1 MYDMKHVLEVLL
13 TLVVGAFPALA
24 QTAKVSRSDA
34 QTPHEVTYCELS
46 RDPAAYNH
54 ELVRLTA
61 FVTHGFEDFQVAEP
75 DCPTQHFSVWLMYGG
90 KAESN
95 TAYCCPGEA
104 GRETR
109 PDFLAVEGVQIPLVN
124 DATFQRFLDLLKKE
138 PDTTVRS
145 TVVGRFFS
153 GTKETFDTGTFWR
166 GFGHMGCCSLLV
178 IHRVESFEPHIRT
191 DLDYTAEAGW
201 YEDEGCKWNSERD
214 LKHVSVD
221 NWDGESQQGI
231 AEQEKA
237 DDGQAWVFS
246 DPQRVAIE
254 SLKLLY
260 PGQVP
265 VLHNVRKTPARQV
278 FRWRSKKK
286 SVVVVVTRPYW
297 LSFYAASD
305 SVAWVSTM
313 IKEAECN

>member
-1 MYDMKHVLEVLL
+1 MLKVLITLL
-13 TLVVGAFPALA
+13 GGAFPGVA
-24 QTAKVSRSDA
+24 QTIGASGNDIPK
-34 QTPHEVTYCELS
+34 PHEVTYCELS

-54 ELVRLTA
+54 ALVRLTA
-61 FVTHGFEDFQVAEP
+61 FVTHGFEDFQVTEP

-95 TAYCCPGEA
+95 TVYCCPGEA

-109 PDFLAVEGVQIPLVN
+109 SDSLTVEGVQIPLVN
-124 DATFQRFLDLLKKE
+124 GPTFQQFIELLKKE
-138 PDTTVRS
+138 PDTSVRS
-145 TVVGRFFS
+145 TVVGRFFA

-178 IHRVESFEPHIRT
+178 IQRVESFEPHTRT

-201 YEDEGCKWNSERD
+201 YEDEGCKWGSEQD
-214 LKHVSVD
+214 LLHVSVD
-221 NWDGESQQGI
+221 NWNGAAQKGI

-237 DDGQAWVFS
+237 DHGQTWAFT
-246 DPQRVAIE
+246 DPQRVAME

-260 PGQVP
+260 PGQLP
-265 VLHNVRKTPARQV
+265 VLHNIKKTPARQV
-278 FRWRSKKK
+278 FRWRSGSK

-297 LSFYAASD
+297 LSFYAASN
-305 SVAWVSTM
+305 SVAWVTTM
-313 IKEAECN
+313 IKEAGCK